1 MRTPCKMCT
10 NYSET
15 KVGFRTFIVCT
26 DNEKEKGF
34 KEDTF
39 FYHHTCTNQT
49 IREECKN
56 CIHNK
61 GMYCNSV
68 MTFVDGKC
76 IDRMEK
82 KDETNII

>member
-56 CIHNK
+56 CIHNR

-68 MTFVDGKC
+68 MAFVDGKC

>member
-1 MRTPCKMCT
+1 MCT

-15 KVGFRTFIVCT
+15 KVGFRTFIGCN
-26 DNEKEKGF
+26 DKEKEKGF
-34 KEDTF
+34 NEDKF
-39 FYHHTCTNQT
+39 FYQHTCTNQT

-68 MTFVDGKC
+68 MAFVDGKC
-76 IDRMEK
+76 IDRKEVAHE
-82 KDETNII
+82 D